1 MVDSSFL
8 EVDAAHPTPS
18 LEQSCTPQPH
28 PLPSTS
34 ATLSTSSTSTYAS
47 HPSLTQTQ
55 MHKIIE
61 RVIEDVI
68 FLVRGDIVIHQTTL
82 ASYGERLDNLTT
94 ARVEAREKSEDNSIN
109 FTELRREGEVPL
121 TEMPEIV
128 PHFELRVDAPTSIAE
143 QPINVEDDVSDD
155 DVVEE
160 TNEEKFMRDNEN
172 VIIETQ

>member
-47 HPSLTQTQ
+47 HPSLTQVLIY
-55 MHKIIE
+55 KIGN
-61 RVIEDVI
+61 
-68 FLVRGDIVIHQTTL
+68 LASSANAKTTL

>member
-1 MVDSSFL
+1 MVDPTFL

-47 HPSLTQTQ
+47 HPSLTQVLIY
-55 MHKIIE
+55 KI
-61 RVIEDVI
+61 
-68 FLVRGDIVIHQTTL
+68 GNL
-82 ASYGERLDNLTT
+82 ARSAN
-94 ARVEAREKSEDNSIN
+94 AK
-109 FTELRREGEVPL
+109 GEVPL
-121 TEMPEIV
+121 IEMPEIV

-143 QPINVEDDVSDD
+143 QPTNVEDDVSDD